1 MRPCSQALYDQ
12 GRESLAWLFTW
23 RKETNDYLNILIKQG
38 TSQYQRKKSELYCLS
53 KLRASGKKLPTK
65 FLLPMPTPSK
75 KARLP
80 SHYLLIILF
89 RASFVET
96 HFPRSLKIAY
106 LLNFPWSRFRRF
118 TAIYWKIVM
127 AAPASVTKMYVDQL
141 RTEAN
146 MERVPVSTTAAALCK
161 YVEQNLQQDPLV
173 TGVSS
178 SVNPYK
184 EKSSCLIF

>member
-1 MRPCSQALYDQ
+1 MMSFIVCQSWELL
-12 GRESLAWLFTW
+12 GKT
-23 RKETNDYLNILIKQG
+23 TN
-38 TSQYQRKKSELYCLS
+38 
-53 KLRASGKKLPTK
+53 K
-65 FLLPMPTPSK
+65 FSTLHPPNFPK

-80 SHYLLIILF
+80 SHYLLMPF
-89 RASFVET
+89 QASFYWNTFCSV
-96 HFPRSLKIAY
+96 IADY
-106 LLNFPWSRFRRF
+106 KRTNLLLNFPWSRFRLF
-118 TAIYWKIVM
+118 IAIYWKIVM
-127 AAPASVTKMYVDQL
+127 AAPASVTKMYVEQL

>member
-1 MRPCSQALYDQ
+1 MFVNWELLGKNYQQNFYFP
-12 GRESLAWLFTW
+12 WLFP
-23 RKETNDYLNILIKQG
+23 
-38 TSQYQRKKSELYCLS
+38 C
-53 KLRASGKKLPTK
+53 PPPK
-65 FLLPMPTPSK
+65 FSK

-89 RASFVET
+89 RASFIET
-96 HFPRSLKIAY
+96 HFPRSLQIAY

>member
-1 MRPCSQALYDQ
+1 MMSFIVCQSWELL
-12 GRESLAWLFTW
+12 G
-23 RKETNDYLNILIKQG
+23 KITNKISTLHPPNFPKKPG
-38 TSQYQRKKSELYCLS
+38 YQVIIYWCPFK
-53 KLRASGKKLPTK
+53 
-65 FLLPMPTPSK
+65 
-75 KARLP
+75 RLV
-80 SHYLLIILF
+80 I
-89 RASFVET
+89 ET
-96 HFPRSLKIAY
+96 HFSSVIADY
-106 LLNFPWSRFRRF
+106 KRTNLLLNFPWSRFRWF
-118 TAIYWKIVM
+118 IAIYWEIVM
-127 AAPASVTKMYVDQL
+127 AAPASVTKMYVEQL